1 MEIVASA
8 ASTLWSGATT
18 VTNALGLTSAA
29 TGAPLSLTGAATGA
43 AATSAGLFGSS
54 SWLSLLQGGASA
66 LSVFSGLAAGE
77 EKSQSLNAAA
87 RDADFQAS
95 QERIAGEQRQSS
107 LRRAAADQMAERD
120 AAYAAS
126 GVDLSFGTPQ
136 IAKAQDIEDA
146 SRALGI
152 DQSNTEAT
160 VARRQ
165 EQAAEY
171 RRASKSARRA
181 ATLKAVMSGLE
192 TGLSLNRRGV
202 LQGA

>member
-1 MEIVASA
+1 MELVASA
-8 ASTLWSGATT
+8 ASALWSGAST
-18 VTNALGLTSAA
+18 VTNALGF
-29 TGAPLSLTGAATGA
+29 TGGAASTAGA
-43 AATSAGLFGSS
+43 AGSLFGGS
-54 SWLSLLQGGASA
+54 SWLTLLQGGASA
-66 LSVFSGLAAGE
+66 LSVMSQLSAGE
-77 EKSQSLNAAA
+77 EKSSALDAAA
-87 RDADFQAS
+87 RDADLQAS

-136 IAKAQDIEDA
+136 QAKAQDIEDA

-152 DQSNTEAT
+152 EQGNTEML

-171 RRASKSARRA
+171 RRSSRMARRS
-181 ATLKAVMSGLE
+181 ATLKAVMSGFD
-192 TGLSLNRRGV
+192 TALSMNRRGSF
-202 LQGA
+202 QGA